1 MFLVGLTGGIAAGKS
16 TVAQHL
22 TSLGALEIDADKLAR
37 EVVEPG
43 TPALAQIA
51 AEFGASVL
59 NEDGSLNRK
68 ALGEIVFSDPAKRL
82 KLEAITHPAVKAL
95 SAKRVAENSEF
106 EVVVYN
112 VPLLVEA
119 KVDLPFD
126 FVITVEAPEKE
137 QIKRLIEN
145 RGMTTE
151 AAKAIIS
158 AQASPAQRANASDLI
173 ISSNQPL
180 VLMLKDVDAAYRQI
194 LQLAEAKRSRQ
205 TNAPDSTADH
215 DGQSGESR

>member
-95 SAKRVAENSEF
+95 SAQRVADNSEF

-151 AAKAIIS
+151 AAKSIIA

-194 LQLAEAKRSRQ
+194 LQLAEAKRSHQ
-205 TNAPDSTADH
+205 TNVPDSTADH
-215 DGQSGESR
+215 EGQSGESR

>member
-16 TVAQHL
+16 TVAAHL
-22 TSLGALEIDADKLAR
+22 VSLGAVEIDADKLAR

-43 TPALAQIA
+43 TPALAEIER
-51 AEFGASVL
+51 EFGSTVI
-59 NEDGSLNRK
+59 NSDGSLNRQ
-68 ALGEIVFSDPAKRL
+68 ALGQIVFSDAAKRL
-82 KLEAITHPAVKAL
+82 QLEAITHPAIRAL
-95 SAKRVAENSEF
+95 SLQRIAQNDEF

-119 KVDLPFD
+119 KVDLQFD

-137 QIKRLIEN
+137 QIKRLVEN

-151 AAKAIIS
+151 AAKAIITT
-158 AQASPAQRANASDLI
+158 QASPAQRANASDLI

-180 VLMLKDVDAAYRQI
+180 VLMLKDVEAAYRQI
-194 LQLAEAKRSRQ
+194 LQLAEAKR
-205 TNAPDSTADH
+205 THELDVKTDSMG
-215 DGQSGESR
+215 GQNSGESS

>member
-95 SAKRVAENSEF
+95 SAQRVAENSEF

-151 AAKAIIS
+151 AAKSIIA

-194 LQLAEAKRSRQ
+194 LQLAEAKRSHQ

-215 DGQSGESR
+215 EGQSGESR

>member
-95 SAKRVAENSEF
+95 SAQRVAENSEF

-151 AAKAIIS
+151 AAKSIIA

-194 LQLAEAKRSRQ
+194 LQLAEAKRSHQ
-205 TNAPDSTADH
+205 TNVPDSTADH
-215 DGQSGESR
+215 EGQSGESR

>member
-95 SAKRVAENSEF
+95 SAQRVAENSEF

-126 FVITVEAPEKE
+126 IVITVEAPEKE

-151 AAKAIIS
+151 AAKSIIA

-194 LQLAEAKRSRQ
+194 LQLAEAKRSHQ

-215 DGQSGESR
+215 EGHLGESR

>member
-95 SAKRVAENSEF
+95 SAQRVAENSEF

-151 AAKAIIS
+151 AAKSIIA

-194 LQLAEAKRSRQ
+194 LQLAEAKRSHQ

-215 DGQSGESR
+215 EGHLGESR

>member
-16 TVAQHL
+16 TVAAHL
-22 TSLGALEIDADKLAR
+22 VSLGACEIDADKLAR

-43 TPALAQIA
+43 TPALAEI
-51 AEFGASVL
+51 ERKFGTTVINS
-59 NEDGSLNRK
+59 DGSLNRQ
-68 ALGEIVFSDPAKRL
+68 ALGQIVFSDAAKRL
-82 KLEAITHPAVKAL
+82 ELEAITHPAIRAL
-95 SAKRVAENSEF
+95 SLQRIAQNDEF
-106 EVVVYN
+106 EVVIYN

-126 FVITVEAPEKE
+126 YVITVEAPEKE
-137 QIKRLIEN
+137 QIKRLVEN
-145 RGMTTE
+145 RGMTIE
-151 AAKAIIS
+151 AAKAIIA

-194 LQLAEAKRSRQ
+194 LQLAEAKR
-205 TNAPDSTADH
+205 THGLETAVGD
-215 DGQSGESR
+215 DDAGASAGEAR

>member
-16 TVAQHL
+16 TVAAHL
-22 TSLGALEIDADKLAR
+22 VSLGALEIDADKLAR

-43 TPALAQIA
+43 TPALAEIER
-51 AEFGASVL
+51 EFGASVI
-59 NEDGSLNRK
+59 NSDGSLNRQ
-68 ALGEIVFSDPAKRL
+68 ALGQIVFADAAKRL
-82 KLEAITHPAVKAL
+82 KLEAITHPAIKAL
-95 SAKRVAENSEF
+95 SLKRIAENDEF
-106 EVVVYN
+106 EVVIYN

-119 KVDLPFD
+119 NVDLPFD

-137 QIKRLIEN
+137 QVKRLVEN
-145 RGMTTE
+145 RGMTTD
-151 AAKAIIS
+151 AAKAVIA

-194 LQLAEAKRSRQ
+194 LQLAEAKRTDELDAKIGSL
-205 TNAPDSTADH
+205 T
-215 DGQSGESR
+215 GENSEGSN

>member
-95 SAKRVAENSEF
+95 SAQRVAENSEF

-151 AAKAIIS
+151 AAKSIIA

-194 LQLAEAKRSRQ
+194 LQLAEAKRSHQ

-215 DGQSGESR
+215 EGHSGESR

>member
-16 TVAQHL
+16 TVAAHL
-22 TSLGALEIDADKLAR
+22 VSLGALEIDADKLAR

-43 TPALAQIA
+43 TPALAEIER
-51 AEFGASVL
+51 EFGATVINS
-59 NEDGSLNRK
+59 DGSLNRQ
-68 ALGEIVFSDPAKRL
+68 ALGQMVFSDAAKRL
-82 KLEAITHPAVKAL
+82 KLEAITHPAIRSL
-95 SAKRVAENSEF
+95 SLQRIAQNDEF
-106 EVVVYN
+106 EVVIYN

-126 FVITVEAPEKE
+126 YVITVEAPEKE
-137 QIKRLIEN
+137 QIKRLVEN
-145 RGMTTE
+145 RGMTIE
-151 AAKAIIS
+151 AAKAIIA

-194 LQLAEAKRSRQ
+194 LQLAEAKR
-205 TNAPDSTADH
+205 THGLDVKTDSMG
-215 DGQSGESR
+215 GQNSGESS

>member
-22 TSLGALEIDADKLAR
+22 VSLGAFEIDADKLAR

-51 AEFGASVL
+51 AEFGATVL

-68 ALGEIVFSDPAKRL
+68 ALGEIVFADPAKRL

-95 SAKRVAENSEF
+95 SAQRVAENSEF

-145 RGMTTE
+145 RAMTE
-151 AAKAIIS
+151 AAAKAVIA

-194 LQLAEAKRSRQ
+194 LQLAEAKRSHQ
-205 TNAPDSTADH
+205 TDAPQSIADH
-215 DGQSGESR
+215 AGQPGESR